1 MSKLKTLIVVAA
13 LLSSQVPAI
22 RGLAADE
29 RRGPSTGDD
38 VATQRPIEVP
48 EFHGFAGADAPSEPG
63 ADDDLKLLQGSWELR
78 HGNEGKGAP
87 TLRSLKTII
96 GNRETLRRYSIPTGE
111 MLSERTTEFELS
123 KSGPVRVFTFH
134 PVGAEPKSGFSYVYK
149 VTNNEFYDVTGLL
162 HGTEYRDY
170 SDAPS
175 IWRWTRVIE
184 RAADGAAEPGTV
196 NSDTGRAAPRDQDS
210 QGTVLIK
217 NVTLTS
223 IDEASGTISGTIRDE
238 DRAAQL
244 VNVRLAAGVKLV
256 ASHVIPTINNHMP
269 FEWQNLRLLKGK
281 VVSIRIR
288 TSEHGISVV
297 SISERND

>member
-1 MSKLKTLIVVAA
+1 MKKWKTLIVVAA
-13 LLSSQVPAI
+13 LLSVPIPAI
-22 RGLAADE
+22 RGFAADE
-29 RRGPSTGDD
+29 RRGPSRGDD
-38 VATQRPIEVP
+38 VATPRPIQVP
-48 EFHGFAGADAPSEPG
+48 GFHGFADADAPPEPG
-63 ADDDLKLLQGSWELR
+63 TDDDLKLLQGSWELH

-87 TLRSLKTII
+87 TLRSVKTIV

-111 MLSERTTEFELS
+111 MLSERTTEFELN
-123 KSGPVRVFTFH
+123 KSGSVRVFTFH

-149 VTNNEFYDVTGLL
+149 VSNNEFYDVTGLL

-184 RAADGAAEPGTV
+184 RAADGAAAPAT
-196 NSDTGRAAPRDQDS
+196 AAPDTRTASPRDRDS
-210 QGTVLIK
+210 QGAVLIK

-223 IDEASGTISGTIRDE
+223 IDEASGTVSGTIRDE

-244 VNVRLAAGVKLV
+244 VNVRLAPGVRLV
-256 ASHVIPTINNHMP
+256 ASHVIPTINNHVP
-269 FEWQNLRLLKGK
+269 FEWQNLRQLKGK

-297 SISERND
+297 SIAERND